1 MTPFSRQLDIVGQ
14 KMAELQAGEVQEEAA
29 AQELCIMM
37 QTFFAV
43 EASIQSLARSVL
55 PISTRALVEDW
66 LAEFANRFTGD
77 FEDGAISEL
86 DPPPPSPSPLP
97 HFC

>member
-1 MTPFSRQLDIVGQ
+1 MTPFSRQLEIVGQ

-29 AQELCIMM
+29 AQVRCNMLH
-37 QTFFAV
+37 TFFAV
-43 EASIQSLARSVL
+43 EASIQLLARAVL

-66 LAEFANRFTGD
+66 LAEFAPRFTGA
-77 FEDGAISEL
+77 FVEGAISGE
-86 DPPPPSPSPLP
+86 DPLPSPLP